1 MLAGSSSQDIVNV
14 NIRSSMKIKD
24 ASDIDMQLKDADVVV
39 SIKMQDIDEN
49 VNKIQKMLMSMSA
62 FNCKDADD
70 VETNSCKVVDNAR
83 R

>member
-14 NIRSSMKIKD
+14 KMRSSMKTKD
-24 ASDIDMQLKDADVVV
+24 ANEIDMQLKDADVVV
-39 SIKMQDIDEN
+39 DIKMQDIDEN

-70 VETNSCKVVDNAR
+70 VGKNSCKVVDKAR